1 MGGLPWLKTGSATPS
16 ATRPAGGATTPP
28 VPPVINAPAHP
39 VTQDHPLTIVK
50 LTASNVKRLRAVT
63 IAPDGNLVVLSGRNG
78 QGKTTVLDCIEYA
91 IGGKDVICAEPVRR
105 GEDSAE
111 IVCDLG
117 DLVVRRRFVAGGGT
131 TVEVTDRNGLRFP
144 SPQKVLDELYG
155 RLSFDPLAFAR
166 QAPKE
171 QMETLRGLLGLD
183 FSESDRRHE
192 ALFGER
198 TLVNRE
204 LKAVEARLKALPEL
218 PNTPASPVSAADLV
232 AEIQRAQARN
242 AEVTRKRDRLAAI
255 EARAKALQAELD
267 ALGEEWKRISAE
279 DLTTIDTAP
288 MTQRLGEVEQINNR
302 VRHNAQRTE
311 LAREVDSKQAKSEEL
326 TKQIDAVKASKAER
340 IAAAK
345 MPVPGL
351 GFGESGVTLNGL
363 PLQQAS
369 AAEQLRVSVA
379 IGIAMN
385 PRLRVLLI
393 RDASLLDHD
402 SMRLVAEMARDAGA
416 QLWLEV
422 VHDAG
427 IPSVVI
433 EDGMVKE
440 VTSGSD

>member
-91 IGGKDVICAEPVRR
+91 IGGKDAICAEPVRR

-131 TVEVTDRNGLRFP
+131 SVEVTDKNGLRFP

-166 QAPKE
+166 QVPKQ

-183 FSESDRRHE
+183 FSESDRRQD
-192 ALFGER
+192 ALFDER

-204 LKAVEARLKALPEL
+204 LKAAEARLKALPEL
-218 PNTPASPVSAADLV
+218 PNTPATLVSAADLV

-242 AEVTRKRDRLAAI
+242 AEVAKKRDRLTAI

-279 DLTTIDTAP
+279 DLATIDTAP
-288 MTQRLGEVEQINNR
+288 LTQRLGEVEQINNR
-302 VRHNAQRTE
+302 VRQNAQRAE
-311 LAREVDSKQAKSEEL
+311 VAREVEAKSARSDEL

-416 QLWLEV
+416 QLWLERV
-422 VHDAG
+422 ETDDATT
-427 IPSVVI
+427 VVI
-433 EDGMVKE
+433 EDGQVQE
-440 VTSGSD
+440 PARG

>member
-1 MGGLPWLKTGSATPS
+1 MGGLPWLKTGSATPP
-16 ATRPAGGATTPP
+16 AVRPAGGATTPP
-28 VPPVINAPAHP
+28 VPPTTESPAHP

-91 IGGKDVICAEPVRR
+91 IGGKDAICAEPVRR

-131 TVEVTDRNGLRFP
+131 SVEVTDKNGLRFP

-166 QAPKE
+166 QAPK
-171 QMETLRGLLGLD
+171 QQLETLRGLLGLD
-183 FSESDRRHE
+183 FSESDRRHD
-192 ALFGER
+192 ALYDER

-204 LKAVEARLKALPEL
+204 LKNAQARLQGLPEL
-218 PNTPASPVSAADLV
+218 PNTPATPVSATDLV
-232 AEIQRAQARN
+232 SEIQRAQARN
-242 AEVTRKRDRLAAI
+242 AEVLRKRDRLTAI
-255 EARAKALQAELD
+255 ETRAKAMQAELD
-267 ALGEEWKRISAE
+267 ALGEEYKRISAE
-279 DLTTIDTAP
+279 DLATIDTAP
-288 MTQRLGEVEQINNR
+288 LTQRLGEVEQINNR
-302 VRHNAQRTE
+302 VRQNAQRAE
-311 LAREVDSKQAKSEEL
+311 VAREVEGKKAKSEEL
-326 TKQIDAVKASKAER
+326 TRQIDAVKASKAER
-340 IAAAK
+340 IAAAR
-345 MPVPGL
+345 MPVTGL

-363 PLQQAS
+363 PLEQAS

-385 PRLRVLLI
+385 PRLRVLLV

-416 QLWLEV
+416 QLWLERV
-422 VHDAG
+422 ETDDATT
-427 IPSVVI
+427 VVI
-433 EDGMVKE
+433 EDGQIQE
-440 VTSGSD
+440 PTRG

>member
-16 ATRPAGGATTPP
+16 ANRPAGGATTPP

-131 TVEVTDRNGLRFP
+131 SVEVTDKNGLRFP

-166 QAPKE
+166 QVPKQ

-183 FSESDRRHE
+183 FSESDRRQD
-192 ALFGER
+192 ALFDER

-204 LKAVEARLKALPEL
+204 LKAAEARLKALPEL
-218 PNTPASPVSAADLV
+218 PNTPATLVSAADLV

-242 AEVTRKRDRLAAI
+242 AEVAKKRDRLTAI
-255 EARAKALQAELD
+255 ETRAKALQAELE

-279 DLTTIDTAP
+279 DLATIDTAP
-288 MTQRLGEVEQINNR
+288 LTQRLGEVEQINNR
-302 VRHNAQRTE
+302 VRQNAQRAE
-311 LAREVDSKQAKSEEL
+311 VAREVEAKSARSDEL

>member
-1 MGGLPWLKTGSATPS
+1 MSLPWLKNGPATPP
-16 ATRPAGGATTPP
+16 AQKPAGVAATP
-28 VPPVINAPAHP
+28 IAPSHP

-63 IAPDGNLVVLSGRNG
+63 IAPDGNMVVLSGRNG

-91 IGGKDVICAEPVRR
+91 IGGKDAICAEPVRR

-131 TVEVTDRNGLRFP
+131 AVEVTDRNGLRFP

-166 QAPKE
+166 QAPKD
-171 QMETLRGLLGLD
+171 QLETLRGLLGLD
-183 FSESDRRHE
+183 FSEDDRRHD
-192 ALFGER
+192 ALFSER
-198 TLVNRE
+198 TAVNRE
-204 LKAVEARLKALPEL
+204 LKAAQARLQAMPEL
-218 PNTPASPVSAADLV
+218 PNTPAAPISASDLV
-232 AEIQRAQARN
+232 AEIQRAQSRN
-242 AEVTRKRDRLAAI
+242 AEAMRKRDRLSAI
-255 EARAKALQAELD
+255 ESRAKALQAELD
-267 ALGEEWKRISAE
+267 GLGEEWKRLSAE

-302 VRHNAQRTE
+302 VRQNTQRAE
-311 LAREVDSKQAKSEEL
+311 VAREVDAKKSRSDEL
-326 TKQIDAVKASKAER
+326 TRQIDAVKAGKAER

-345 MPVPGL
+345 VPVGGL

-363 PLQQAS
+363 PLEQAS

-379 IGIAMN
+379 IGLAMN

-402 SMRLVAEMARDAGA
+402 SMRLVAEMARDAGG
-416 QLWLEV
+416 QLWLERV
-422 VHDAG
+422 ETDDATT
-427 IPSVVI
+427 VVI
-433 EDGMVKE
+433 EDGQAQE
-440 VTSGSD
+440 PIRG

>member
-1 MGGLPWLKTGSATPS
+1 MGGLPWLKTGSVPPS
-16 ATRPAGGATTPP
+16 AVRPAGGATTPP
-28 VPPVINAPAHP
+28 VPPTIEAPAHP

-91 IGGKDVICAEPVRR
+91 IGGKDAICAEPVRR

-131 TVEVTDRNGLRFP
+131 TVEVTDKNGLRFP

-166 QAPKE
+166 QAPK
-171 QMETLRGLLGLD
+171 QQLETLRGLLGLD
-183 FSESDRRHE
+183 FSESDRRHDVLY
-192 ALFGER
+192 AER
-198 TLVNRE
+198 TLINRE
-204 LKAVEARLKALPEL
+204 LKNAQARLQALPEL
-218 PNTPASPVSAADLV
+218 PNTPTAPVSASDLV
-232 AEIQRAQARN
+232 AEIQRAQNRN
-242 AEVTRKRDRLAAI
+242 AEVARKRDRLTAI
-255 EARAKALQAELD
+255 EARAKSLQAELD

-288 MTQRLGEVEQINNR
+288 LTQRLGEVEQINNR
-302 VRHNAQRTE
+302 VRQNAQR
-311 LAREVDSKQAKSEEL
+311 AEVAKEVESKAAKSEEL
-326 TKQIDAVKASKAER
+326 TRQIDAVKAGKAER

-345 MPVPGL
+345 MPVAGL
-351 GFGESGVTLNGL
+351 GFGESGVALNGL
-363 PLQQAS
+363 PLEQAS

-379 IGIAMN
+379 IGLAMN

-416 QLWLEV
+416 QLWLERV
-422 VHDAG
+422 ETDDATT
-427 IPSVVI
+427 VVI
-433 EDGMVKE
+433 EDGQVQE
-440 VTSGSD
+440 PARG

>member
-16 ATRPAGGATTPP
+16 ATRPAGSATPPP
-28 VPPVINAPAHP
+28 VPPTNEAPAHP
-39 VTQDHPLTIVK
+39 VTHGHPLTIVK

-91 IGGKDVICAEPVRR
+91 IGGKDAICAEPVRR

-131 TVEVTDRNGLRFP
+131 SVEVTDKNGLRFP

-166 QAPKE
+166 QAPKQ

-183 FSESDRRHE
+183 FSEIDRRHD
-192 ALFGER
+192 ALYDER
-198 TLVNRE
+198 TMVNRE
-204 LKAVEARLKALPEL
+204 LKNAQARLQALPEL
-218 PNTPASPVSAADLV
+218 PNTPAEPVSASDLV

-255 EARAKALQAELD
+255 EARATALKAELD

-279 DLTTIDTAP
+279 DLTAVDTAP
-288 MTQRLGEVEQINNR
+288 LTQRLGEVEQINNR
-302 VRHNAQRTE
+302 VRQNAQRAE
-311 LAREVDSKQAKSEEL
+311 VVREVDAKKAKSEEL
-326 TKQIDAVKASKAER
+326 TRQIDAVKVGKAER

-345 MPVPGL
+345 MPVTGL
-351 GFGESGVTLNGL
+351 GFGDSGVALNGL
-363 PLQQAS
+363 PLEQAS

-385 PRLRVLLI
+385 PRLRVLLV

-416 QLWLEV
+416 QLWLERV
-422 VHDAG
+422 ETDDATT
-427 IPSVVI
+427 VVI
-433 EDGMVKE
+433 EDGQVQE
-440 VTSGSD
+440 AARG